1 MPAAS
6 ITGSI
11 VNAIGDWGIYAVF
24 LLMVVGALLPVAS
37 EVVMPYAGAVAG
49 GAFADQHVVLFGV
62 HIESHFLAFVA
73 MALAGTLGN
82 LVGSVIGWGIGA
94 YGGRPFLE
102 RKGRFI
108 HVTPAKLDRAERWFD
123 RFGDAAVYL
132 GWVTPLARS
141 FISYAAGIVR
151 MPLPRFLILTVAGC
165 LTWCFAL
172 TGIGWAVGANWSNVH
187 HDFRY
192 ADFVVLG
199 LVVLVAAYF
208 VLRFI
213 RTQHSRA

>member
-24 LLMVVGALLPVAS
+24 LLMVVGALLHYAS
-37 EVVMPYAGAVAG
+37 EVAG

-108 HVTPAKLDRAERWFD
+108 HVTPAKIDRAERWFD
-123 RFGDAAVYL
+123 RF
-132 GWVTPLARS
+132 
-141 FISYAAGIVR
+141 
-151 MPLPRFLILTVAGC
+151 
-165 LTWCFAL
+165 
-172 TGIGWAVGANWSNVH
+172 
-187 HDFRY
+187 
-192 ADFVVLG
+192 
-199 LVVLVAAYF
+199 
-208 VLRFI
+208 
-213 RTQHSRA
+213 

>member
-1 MPAAS
+1 VLSPDRKGVSDLFILGERGTIFAIFAGLVISFLLCGYWYPYWRLADMDVMMAYQGLLVNEGHAQDFFDHPGHLSILLTSGWYHLFHSLGLLDIATISRIPPASNPAA
-6 ITGSI
+6 
-11 VNAIGDWGIYAVF
+11 F
-24 LLMVVGALLPVAS
+24 
-37 EVVMPYAGAVAG
+37 
-49 GAFADQHVVLFGV
+49 
-62 HIESHFLAFVA
+62 
-73 MALAGTLGN
+73 
-82 LVGSVIGWGIGA
+82 
-94 YGGRPFLE
+94 
-102 RKGRFI
+102 
-108 HVTPAKLDRAERWFD
+108 
-123 RFGDAAVYL
+123 DAAVYL

-172 TGIGWAVGANWSNVH
+172 TGVGWAVGANWSNVH

-199 LVVLVAAYF
+199 LLVLAAAYL

-213 RTQHSRA
+213 RAQHSRA

>member
-1 MPAAS
+1 MTQIGAGRHFEFVMRVFDRRRPAAQFR
-6 ITGSI
+6 
-11 VNAIGDWGIYAVF
+11 V
-24 LLMVVGALLPVAS
+24 
-37 EVVMPYAGAVAG
+37 
-49 GAFADQHVVLFGV
+49 
-62 HIESHFLAFVA
+62 ESPD
-73 MALAGTLGN
+73 
-82 LVGSVIGWGIGA
+82 VIDA
-94 YGGRPFLE
+94 CLRPLSD
-102 RKGRFI
+102 
-108 HVTPAKLDRAERWFD
+108 PAKIDRADRWFD

-151 MPLPRFLILTVAGC
+151 MPLPRFLLLTVAGC

-172 TGIGWAVGANWSNVH
+172 TGIGWAVGANWSKVH

-199 LVVLVAAYF
+199 LLVLAAAYL